1 MYSRE
6 GGRIMKKLEDTD
18 LINIT
23 GGELSSS
30 LLNSISKIASTIYE
44 LGRSF
49 GSSIRRITTG
59 NICQI

>member
-6 GGRIMKKLEDTD
+6 GGRIMKKLEDID
-18 LINIT
+18 LISIT

-49 GSSIRRITTG
+49 GSSIRRIVTG

>member
-1 MYSRE
+1 
-6 GGRIMKKLEDTD
+6 MKKLEDID

-23 GGELSSS
+23 GGEISSS
-30 LLNSISKIASTIYE
+30 LLNSISKITSTIYE

-49 GSSIRRITTG
+49 GSSIRRIVTG

>member
-1 MYSRE
+1 
-6 GGRIMKKLEDTD
+6 MKKLDDID
-18 LINIT
+18 LINVT

>member
-1 MYSRE
+1 
-6 GGRIMKKLEDTD
+6 MKKLDDID
-18 LINIT
+18 LKNIT

-49 GSSIRRITTG
+49 GSSIRRIVTG

>member
-1 MYSRE
+1 MN
-6 GGRIMKKLEDTD
+6 KLDDID
-18 LINIT
+18 LVNIK

-30 LLNSISKIASTIYE
+30 LLNSISKITSTIYE

-49 GSSIRRITTG
+49 GSSIRRIIEG

>member
-1 MYSRE
+1 
-6 GGRIMKKLEDTD
+6 MKKLEDID
-18 LINIT
+18 LISIT

-49 GSSIRRITTG
+49 GSSIRRIIEG